1 MHLLGRNI
9 LSNLQKNK
17 ALNKWLTSWICE
29 VIHAHWQNRE
39 QILKQFPQVK
49 QLDDNL
55 FLFETKPKMY
65 CIKVHIAF
73 PRGIVL
79 ITALNEL
86 TENNNE

>member
-9 LSNLQKNK
+9 LSNLQKNE
-17 ALNKWLTSWICE
+17 AVDKWLIAWTYE
-29 VIHAHWQNRE
+29 VIHAHWKNSDQVF
-39 QILKQFPQVK
+39 KQFPQVQ

-65 CIKVHIAF
+65 CIKVQIAF
-73 PRGIVL
+73 PKGIVL